1 MAENTNVNS
10 QIIIT
15 KKHFFLY
22 INIFLLPFF
31 VSWVTF
37 VQLHIFD
44 IKETLIGFTSIFAII
59 CILSIYGFILF
70 WWFSQTKL
78 LKAFNPHDPDSV
90 VKTNK
95 ISKRFQSVTLATGI
109 LNAFFSALIVQ
120 GAFAEKHVFVDVA
133 PLYTAC
139 CGNVFLIAQT
149 FYSLFV
155 QNMER
160 SLKVLPFRKEFNA
173 MSLLVRSIFI
183 STFGAIGFILVTI
196 TPVLSSAL
204 KDVPNTVL
212 VWKYIFPE
220 GILGGIFIIIGSI
233 LQMKSIGAK
242 IREIQFFTQKVAEKD
257 YTGDALPVTTRN
269 EIGLLSNDLNSF
281 KDETHALLTDIKKS
295 VEISLNTAENVNSSM
310 TKTSKSVEE
319 IIKNINTVKERAGF
333 QSESVLKSDET
344 IQNMLS
350 KINEL
355 NENASLQV
363 DCVSNSSSAVE
374 EMVANIRSVTQI
386 LESNSKTV
394 ESLGAESETG
404 RKKIKESTEL
414 AANILDKSKGLV
426 EASSIVQSIASQT
439 NLLAMN
445 AAIEA
450 AHAGEA
456 GKGFAVVADE
466 IRKLAE
472 QSNTQGKNIGNQ
484 LSELQNIIQ
493 GVSENTKAVQN
504 QFEVIFDL
512 TNQVQQQE
520 SVIRNAMDEQ
530 NAGNVQVLQSI
541 NEIRSSAD
549 VVKENSEVLLK
560 GGRQIGEEMKNLEN
574 VTQEITDS
582 MNKMAEDSVEITQTV
597 EQCHKLS
604 NENQD
609 NLEELSS
616 NVGMFKI

>member
-1 MAENTNVNS
+1 MIESTNNS
-10 QIIIT
+10 QIMIT

-22 INIFLLPFF
+22 INIFILPFF

-44 IKETLIGFTSIFAII
+44 IKETFIGFTSPFAII
-59 CILSIYGFILF
+59 GILLVYGFILF

-78 LKAFNPHDPDSV
+78 LKAYNPHDSASV

-95 ISKRFQSVTLATGI
+95 VAKRFQTAALGFGI

-133 PLYTAC
+133 PLYTTC
-139 CGNVFLIAQT
+139 CGNVFLIAQA

-155 QNMER
+155 QNLER
-160 SLKVLPFRKEFNA
+160 SLKVLPFKKEFKA
-173 MSLLVRSIFI
+173 MSLIVRSAFI
-183 STFGAIGFILVTI
+183 STFGAIGFILITI
-196 TPVLSSAL
+196 TPVLSTAL

-212 VWKYIFPE
+212 VWRYIFPE
-220 GILGGIFIIIGSI
+220 GILGAIFIIITSL
-233 LQMKSIGAK
+233 LQMKSLSAK
-242 IREIQFFTQKVAEKD
+242 FREIQFFTQKVAEKD
-257 YTGDALPVTTRN
+257 YTGENLPVTTRN
-269 EIGLLSNDLNSF
+269 EIGLLTNDLNVF

-295 VEISLNTAENVNSSM
+295 VDISLDTAENVNSSM

-319 IIKNINTVKERAGF
+319 IIKNINMVKERASF
-333 QSESVLKSDET
+333 QSDSVLKSDKT
-344 IQNMLS
+344 IRTMIS

-355 NENASLQV
+355 NENVNIQV
-363 DCVSNSSSAVE
+363 ESVSNSSSAVE

-386 LESNSKTV
+386 LEGNSKTV
-394 ESLGAESETG
+394 ETLASESETG
-404 RKKIKESTEL
+404 RKRIKESTDL

-426 EASSIVQSIASQT
+426 EASSVVQSIASQT

-484 LSELQNIIQ
+484 LSELQDIIQ
-493 GVSENTKAVQN
+493 GVSDNTKAVQT

-512 TNQVQQQE
+512 TSKVQQQE
-520 SVIRNAMDEQ
+520 AVIRNAMDEQ
-530 NAGNVQVLQSI
+530 NEGNVQVLQSI
-541 NEIRSSAD
+541 NEIKSSAD
-549 VVKENSEVLLK
+549 VVKENTNVLLS
-560 GGRQIGEEMKNLEN
+560 GGKQIGEEMKNLEN

-582 MNKMAEDSVEITQTV
+582 MNKMSADSSEITQEV
-597 EQCHKLS
+597 ELCHKLS
-604 NENQD
+604 YENQD

>member
-1 MAENTNVNS
+1 MTETNNNS
-10 QIIIT
+10 KIIIT

-44 IKETLIGFTSIFAII
+44 IKETLIGFTSPFAII
-59 CILSIYGFILF
+59 GILLVYGFIFF

-78 LKAFNPHDPDSV
+78 LKAYNPQDPASV
-90 VKTNK
+90 IKTNK
-95 ISKRFQSVTLATGI
+95 ISKRFQTVTLGFGI
-109 LNAFFSALIVQ
+109 INAFFSALIVQ

-139 CGNVFLIAQT
+139 CGNVFLIAQA

-155 QNMER
+155 QNLER
-160 SLKVLPFRKEFNA
+160 SLKVLPFRKEFKA
-173 MSLLVRSIFI
+173 MSLIVRAIFI
-183 STFGAIGFILVTI
+183 STFGAAGFILITI

-220 GILGGIFIIIGSI
+220 GILGAIFIVITSL
-233 LQMKSIGAK
+233 LQMKSLSAK
-242 IREIQFFTQKVAEKD
+242 FREIQFFTQKVAEKD
-257 YTGDALPVTTRN
+257 YTGKNLPVTTRN
-269 EIGLLSNDLNSF
+269 EIGLLTNDLNSF
-281 KDETHALLTDIKKS
+281 KDETHSLLTDIKKS
-295 VEISLNTAENVNSSM
+295 VDISLKTAENVNFSM
-310 TKTSKSVEE
+310 TKTSKSIEE
-319 IIKNINTVKERAGF
+319 IMDNLSKVKEQTGYQAENVTG
-333 QSESVLKSDET
+333 SDQT
-344 IQNMLS
+344 IQTMIS

-355 NENASLQV
+355 NENVNIQV
-363 DCVSNSSSAVE
+363 GCVSNSSSAVE

-386 LESNSKTV
+386 LEGNSKTV
-394 ESLGAESETG
+394 KTLASESETG
-404 RKKIKESTEL
+404 RKRIKESTEL

-426 EASSIVQSIASQT
+426 EASSVVQSIASQT

-472 QSNTQGKNIGNQ
+472 QSNTQGKNIGTQ
-484 LSELQNIIQ
+484 LSELQDIIQ
-493 GVSENTKAVQN
+493 GVSDNTKGVQN
-504 QFEVIFDL
+504 QFEVIFNL

-520 SVIRNAMDEQ
+520 EVIKNAMDEQ

-541 NEIRSSAD
+541 NEIKASAD
-549 VVKENSEVLLK
+549 VVKENSNVLLS
-560 GGRQIGEEMKNLEN
+560 GGKQIGEKMKMLEN
-574 VTQEITDS
+574 VTQQITES
-582 MNKMAEDSVEITQTV
+582 INKMSADSSEITQSV
-597 EQCHKLS
+597 SDCQKLS
-604 NENQD
+604 NENQT
-609 NLEELSS
+609 NLEELNK

>member
-1 MAENTNVNS
+1 MSDTN
-10 QIIIT
+10 IKIT

-22 INIFLLPFF
+22 INIFLIPFF

-44 IKETLIGFTSIFAII
+44 IKETLIGFTSPVAIVG
-59 CILSIYGFILF
+59 ILLIYGFILF
-70 WWFSQTKL
+70 WWHSQTKL
-78 LKAFNPHDPDSV
+78 LKAYNPQDPNSV

-95 ISKRFQSVTLATGI
+95 ISKRFQTVTLGTGI

-120 GAFAEKHVFVDVA
+120 GAFAQKKVFVDVA

-139 CGNVFLIAQT
+139 LGNVFLIAQT

-155 QNMER
+155 QNLER
-160 SLKVLPFRKEFNA
+160 SLKVLPFRKEFKA
-173 MSLLVRSIFI
+173 MSLIVRSIFI
-183 STFGAIGFILVTI
+183 SVCGGIGFILITI
-196 TPVLSSAL
+196 TPVLSTAL

-220 GILGGIFIIIGSI
+220 GILGAVFIAIGSL
-233 LQMKSIGAK
+233 LQMKSLSAK
-242 IREIQFFTQKVAEKD
+242 FRDIQFFTQKVAEKD
-257 YTGDALPVTTRN
+257 YTGEKLPVTTRN
-269 EIGLLSNDLNSF
+269 EIGLLTNDLNSF
-281 KDETHALLTDIKKS
+281 KDETHALLSDIKKS

-310 TKTSKSVEE
+310 TTTSKSIEE
-319 IIKNINTVKERAGF
+319 IMENINKVKEQTGYQA
-333 QSESVLKSDET
+333 ESVTESDGT
-344 IQNMLS
+344 IQTMIS

-355 NENASLQV
+355 NDNVNIQV

-386 LESNSKTV
+386 LEGNSKTV
-394 ESLGAESETG
+394 ENLAAESETG
-404 RKKIKESTEL
+404 RKRIKESTEL
-414 AANILDKSKGLV
+414 AANIIDKSKGLV
-426 EASSIVQSIASQT
+426 EASTVVQSIASQT

-472 QSNTQGKNIGNQ
+472 QSNAQGKNIGTQ

-493 GVSENTKAVQN
+493 GVSDNTKAVQN

-512 TNQVQQQE
+512 TSKVQQQE
-520 SVIRNAMDEQ
+520 EVIKNAMDEQ
-530 NAGNVQVLQSI
+530 NEGNVQVLQSI
-541 NEIRSSAD
+541 NEIKASAD
-549 VVKENSEVLLK
+549 IVKENTNVLLN
-560 GGRQIGEEMKNLEN
+560 GGKQIVEKMKVLDN
-574 VTQEITDS
+574 VTQQITES
-582 MNKMAEDSVEITQTV
+582 MNRMAADSSEITQSV
-597 EQCHKLS
+597 SNCQRLS
-604 NENQD
+604 NENQT
-609 NLEELSS
+609 NLEELNK

>member
-1 MAENTNVNS
+1 MTESTNNS
-10 QIIIT
+10 QIMIT

-22 INIFLLPFF
+22 INIFILPFF

-44 IKETLIGFTSIFAII
+44 IKETFIGFTSPFAII
-59 CILSIYGFILF
+59 GILLVYGFILF

-78 LKAFNPHDPDSV
+78 LKAYNPHDPASV

-95 ISKRFQSVTLATGI
+95 VAKRFQTVALGFGI

-133 PLYTAC
+133 PLYTTC
-139 CGNVFLIAQT
+139 CGNVFLIAQA

-155 QNMER
+155 QNLER
-160 SLKVLPFRKEFNA
+160 SLKVLPFKKEFKA
-173 MSLLVRSIFI
+173 MSLIVRSAFI
-183 STFGAIGFILVTI
+183 STFGAIGFILITI
-196 TPVLSSAL
+196 TPVLSTAL

-220 GILGGIFIIIGSI
+220 GILGAIFIIITSL
-233 LQMKSIGAK
+233 LQMKSLSAK
-242 IREIQFFTQKVAEKD
+242 FREIQFFTQKVAEKD
-257 YTGDALPVTTRN
+257 YTGENLPVTTRN
-269 EIGLLSNDLNSF
+269 EIGLLTNDLNVF

-295 VEISLNTAENVNSSM
+295 VDISLDTAENVNSSM

-319 IIKNINTVKERAGF
+319 IIKNINMVKERASF
-333 QSESVLKSDET
+333 QSDSVLKSDKT
-344 IQNMLS
+344 IRTMIS

-355 NENASLQV
+355 NENVNIQV
-363 DCVSNSSSAVE
+363 ESVSNSSSAVE

-386 LESNSKTV
+386 LEGNSKTV
-394 ESLGAESETG
+394 ETLASESETG
-404 RKKIKESTEL
+404 RKKIKESTDL

-426 EASSIVQSIASQT
+426 EASSVVQSIASQT

-484 LSELQNIIQ
+484 LSELQDIIQ
-493 GVSENTKAVQN
+493 GVSDNTKAVQT

-512 TNQVQQQE
+512 TNKVQQQE
-520 SVIRNAMDEQ
+520 AVIRNAMDEQ
-530 NAGNVQVLQSI
+530 NEGNVQVLQSI
-541 NEIRSSAD
+541 NEIKSSAD
-549 VVKENSEVLLK
+549 VVKENTNVLLS
-560 GGRQIGEEMKNLEN
+560 GGKQIGEEMKNLEN
-574 VTQEITDS
+574 VTREITDS
-582 MNKMAEDSVEITQTV
+582 MNKMSADSSEITQEV
-597 EQCHKLS
+597 ELCHKLS
-604 NENQD
+604 YENQD

>member
-1 MAENTNVNS
+1 MTEVNNNS
-10 QIIIT
+10 KIVIT

-59 CILSIYGFILF
+59 CILLIYGFIFF
-70 WWFSQTKL
+70 WWFSQTRLIKSY
-78 LKAFNPHDPDSV
+78 NPHDPDSV

-95 ISKRFQSVTLATGI
+95 ISKRFQTVTLATGI

-149 FYSLFV
+149 FYSLLV

-160 SLKVLPFRKEFNA
+160 SLQVLPFRKEFKA
-173 MSLLVRSIFI
+173 MSLIVRSVFI

-220 GILGGIFIIIGSI
+220 GIFGGVFIIISSL
-233 LQMKSIGAK
+233 LQMKSINAK
-242 IREIQFFTQKVAEKD
+242 IIEIQFFTQKVAEKD
-257 YTGDALPVTTRN
+257 YTGEALPVTTRN

-295 VEISLNTAENVNSSM
+295 VEISLDTAENVNSSM
-310 TKTSKSVEE
+310 TKTSESVEE
-319 IIKNINTVKERAGF
+319 IIKNISKVKERASF
-333 QSESVLKSDET
+333 QSDTVSKSDET
-344 IQNMLS
+344 IRTMIS

-355 NENASLQV
+355 NENVNIQV
-363 DCVSNSSSAVE
+363 ESVTNSSSAVE
-374 EMVANIRSVTQI
+374 EMVENIRSVTQI
-386 LESNSKTV
+386 LEGNSKTV
-394 ESLGAESETG
+394 ESLASESETG

-472 QSNTQGKNIGNQ
+472 QSNTQGKNIGIQ
-484 LSELQNIIQ
+484 LSELQDIIQ
-493 GVSENTKAVQN
+493 SVSDNTKAVQN

-512 TNQVQQQE
+512 TNKVQEQE
-520 SVIRNAMDEQ
+520 AVIKNAMDEQ
-530 NAGNVQVLQSI
+530 NEGNVQVLQAI
-541 NEIRSSAD
+541 TEIKSSAD
-549 VVKENSEVLLK
+549 IVKENTSVLLN
-560 GGRQIGEEMKNLEN
+560 GGKQIGEEMKNLEN
-574 VTQEITDS
+574 VTQEITAS
-582 MNKMAEDSVEITQTV
+582 MNNIAEDSVEITQTV

-604 NENQD
+604 NENQE
-609 NLEELSS
+609 NLEELSC

>member
-1 MAENTNVNS
+1 MSDKN
-10 QIIIT
+10 IKIT

-22 INIFLLPFF
+22 INIFLIPFF

-44 IKETLIGFTSIFAII
+44 IKETLIGFTSPVAIVG
-59 CILSIYGFILF
+59 ILLIYGFILF
-70 WWFSQTKL
+70 WWHSQTKL
-78 LKAFNPHDPDSV
+78 LKAYNPQDPNSV

-95 ISKRFQSVTLATGI
+95 ISKRFQTVTLGTGI

-120 GAFAEKHVFVDVA
+120 GAFAQKKVFVDVA

-139 CGNVFLIAQT
+139 LGNVFLIAQT

-155 QNMER
+155 QNLER
-160 SLKVLPFRKEFNA
+160 SLKVLPFRKEFKA
-173 MSLLVRSIFI
+173 MSLIVRSIFI
-183 STFGAIGFILVTI
+183 SVCGGIGFILITI
-196 TPVLSSAL
+196 TPVLSTAL

-220 GILGGIFIIIGSI
+220 GILGAVFIAIGSL
-233 LQMKSIGAK
+233 LQMKSLSAK
-242 IREIQFFTQKVAEKD
+242 FRDIQFFTQKVAEKD
-257 YTGDALPVTTRN
+257 YTGEKLPVTTRN
-269 EIGLLSNDLNSF
+269 EIGLLTNDLNSF
-281 KDETHALLTDIKKS
+281 KDETHALLSDIKKS

-310 TKTSKSVEE
+310 TTTSKSIEE
-319 IIKNINTVKERAGF
+319 IMENINKVKEQTGYQA
-333 QSESVLKSDET
+333 ESVTESDGT
-344 IQNMLS
+344 IQTMIS

-355 NENASLQV
+355 NDNVNIQV

-386 LESNSKTV
+386 LEGNSKTV
-394 ESLGAESETG
+394 ENLAAESETG
-404 RKKIKESTEL
+404 RKRIKESTEL
-414 AANILDKSKGLV
+414 AANIIDKSKGLV
-426 EASSIVQSIASQT
+426 EASTVVQSIASQT

-472 QSNTQGKNIGNQ
+472 QSNAQGKNIGTQ

-493 GVSENTKAVQN
+493 GVSDNTKAVQN

-512 TNQVQQQE
+512 TSKVQQQE
-520 SVIRNAMDEQ
+520 EVIKNAMDEQ
-530 NAGNVQVLQSI
+530 NEGNVQVLQSI
-541 NEIRSSAD
+541 NEIKASAD
-549 VVKENSEVLLK
+549 IVKENTNVLLN
-560 GGRQIGEEMKNLEN
+560 GGKQIVEKMKVLDN
-574 VTQEITDS
+574 VTQQITES
-582 MNKMAEDSVEITQTV
+582 MNRMAADSSEITQSV
-597 EQCHKLS
+597 SNCQRLS
-604 NENQD
+604 NENQT
-609 NLEELSS
+609 NLEELNK

>member
-1 MAENTNVNS
+1 MAESINTS
-10 QIIIT
+10 QIKIT

-22 INIFLLPFF
+22 INIFLFPFF

-37 VQLHIFD
+37 VQLKIFD
-44 IKETLIGFTSIFAII
+44 IKETLIGFTSPFAII
-59 CILSIYGFILF
+59 GILLVYGFIFF
-70 WWFSQTKL
+70 WWFSQTKR
-78 LKAFNPHDPDSV
+78 LKAFDYGNPASV

-95 ISKRFQSVTLATGI
+95 IFQRFQSVTLATGI
-109 LNAFFSALIVQ
+109 LNAFISALIVQ

-139 CGNVFLIAQT
+139 CGNVFLIAQA

-155 QNMER
+155 QNLER
-160 SLKVLPFRKEFNA
+160 SLKVLPFRKEFKA
-173 MSLLVRSIFI
+173 MSMIVRSIFI
-183 STFGAIGFILVTI
+183 STFGAVGFILITI
-196 TPVLSSAL
+196 TPVLSTAL

-220 GILGGIFIIIGSI
+220 GILGAVFIVITSL
-233 LQMKSIGAK
+233 LQMKSLNTK
-242 IREIQFFTQKVAEKD
+242 FHEIQTFTQQVAEKD
-257 YTGDALPVTTRN
+257 YTGKELPVTTRN
-269 EIGLLSNDLNSF
+269 DIGLLINDLNTF
-281 KDETHALLTDIKKS
+281 KNETHNLLADIKES
-295 VEISLNTAENVNSSM
+295 VKISMDTAENVNSSM
-310 TKTSKSVEE
+310 TTTSKSIEE
-319 IIKNINTVKERAGF
+319 IMENINKVKEQAGY
-333 QSESVLKSDET
+333 QAESVSESDET
-344 IQNMLS
+344 IQTMIS

-355 NENASLQV
+355 NENVNIQV
-363 DCVSNSSSAVE
+363 ECVSNSSSAVE

-386 LESNSKTV
+386 LEGNSKTV
-394 ESLGAESETG
+394 QTLGSESETG
-404 RKKIKESTEL
+404 RKRIKESTEL

-426 EASSIVQSIASQT
+426 EASSVVQSIASQT

-472 QSNTQGKNIGNQ
+472 QSNTQGKNIGTQ
-484 LSELQNIIQ
+484 LSELQEIIQ
-493 GVSENTKAVQN
+493 EVSDNTKAVQN
-504 QFEVIFDL
+504 QFEVIFNL

-520 SVIRNAMDEQ
+520 SVIKNAMDEQ

-541 NEIRSSAD
+541 NEIKASAD
-549 VVKENSEVLLK
+549 VVKENTNVLLS
-560 GGRQIGEEMKNLEN
+560 GGKQIGEKMKVLEN
-574 VTQEITDS
+574 VTRQITDS
-582 MNKMAEDSVEITQTV
+582 MNRMSDDSSEITQSV
-597 EQCHKLS
+597 SNCQKLS
-604 NENQD
+604 NENQT

>member
-1 MAENTNVNS
+1 MTESTNNS
-10 QIIIT
+10 QIMIT

-22 INIFLLPFF
+22 INIFILPFF

-44 IKETLIGFTSIFAII
+44 IKETFIGFTSPFAII
-59 CILSIYGFILF
+59 GILLVYGFILF

-78 LKAFNPHDPDSV
+78 LKAYNPHDPASV

-95 ISKRFQSVTLATGI
+95 VAKRFQTVALGFGI

-133 PLYTAC
+133 PLYTTC
-139 CGNVFLIAQT
+139 CGNVFLIAQA

-155 QNMER
+155 QNLER
-160 SLKVLPFRKEFNA
+160 SLKVLPFKKEFKA
-173 MSLLVRSIFI
+173 MSLIVRSAFI
-183 STFGAIGFILVTI
+183 STFGAIGFILITI
-196 TPVLSSAL
+196 TPVLSTAL

-212 VWKYIFPE
+212 VWRYIFPE
-220 GILGGIFIIIGSI
+220 GILGAIFIIITSL
-233 LQMKSIGAK
+233 LQMKSLSAK
-242 IREIQFFTQKVAEKD
+242 FREIQFFTQKVAEKD
-257 YTGDALPVTTRN
+257 YTGENLPVTTRN
-269 EIGLLSNDLNSF
+269 EIGLLTNDLNVF

-295 VEISLNTAENVNSSM
+295 VDISLDTAENVNTSM

-319 IIKNINTVKERAGF
+319 IIKNINMVKERASF
-333 QSESVLKSDET
+333 QSDSVLKSDKT
-344 IQNMLS
+344 IRTMIS

-355 NENASLQV
+355 NENVNIQV
-363 DCVSNSSSAVE
+363 ESVSNSSSAVE

-386 LESNSKTV
+386 LEGNSKTV
-394 ESLGAESETG
+394 ETLASESETG
-404 RKKIKESTEL
+404 RKRIKESTDL

-426 EASSIVQSIASQT
+426 EASSVVQSIASQT

-484 LSELQNIIQ
+484 LSELQDIIQ
-493 GVSENTKAVQN
+493 GVSDNTKAVQT

-512 TNQVQQQE
+512 TNKVQQQE
-520 SVIRNAMDEQ
+520 AVIRNAMDEQ
-530 NAGNVQVLQSI
+530 NEGNVQVLQSI
-541 NEIRSSAD
+541 NEIKSSAD
-549 VVKENSEVLLK
+549 VVKENTNVLLS
-560 GGRQIGEEMKNLEN
+560 GGKQIGEEMKNLEN

-582 MNKMAEDSVEITQTV
+582 MNKMSADSSEITQEV
-597 EQCHKLS
+597 ELCHKLS
-604 NENQD
+604 YENQD

>member
-1 MAENTNVNS
+1 MTESTNNS
-10 QIIIT
+10 QIMIT

-22 INIFLLPFF
+22 INIFILPFF

-44 IKETLIGFTSIFAII
+44 IKETFIGFTSPFAII
-59 CILSIYGFILF
+59 GILLVYGFILF

-78 LKAFNPHDPDSV
+78 LKAYNPHDPASV

-95 ISKRFQSVTLATGI
+95 VSKRFQTAALGFGI

-133 PLYTAC
+133 PLYTTC
-139 CGNVFLIAQT
+139 CGNVFLIAQA

-155 QNMER
+155 QNLER
-160 SLKVLPFRKEFNA
+160 SLKVLPFKKEFKA
-173 MSLLVRSIFI
+173 MSLIVRSAFI
-183 STFGAIGFILVTI
+183 STFGAIGFILITI
-196 TPVLSSAL
+196 TPVLSTAL

-212 VWKYIFPE
+212 VWRYIFPE
-220 GILGGIFIIIGSI
+220 GILGAIFIVITSL
-233 LQMKSIGAK
+233 LQMKSLSAK
-242 IREIQFFTQKVAEKD
+242 FREIQFFTQKVAEKD
-257 YTGDALPVTTRN
+257 YTGENLPVTTRN
-269 EIGLLSNDLNSF
+269 EIGLLTNDLNVF
-281 KDETHALLTDIKKS
+281 KEETHALLTDIKKS
-295 VEISLNTAENVNSSM
+295 VDISLDTAENVNSSM

-319 IIKNINTVKERAGF
+319 IIKNINMVKERASF
-333 QSESVLKSDET
+333 QSDSVLKSDKT
-344 IQNMLS
+344 IRTMIS

-355 NENASLQV
+355 NENVNIQV
-363 DCVSNSSSAVE
+363 ESVSNSSSAVE

-386 LESNSKTV
+386 LEGNSKTV
-394 ESLGAESETG
+394 ETLASESETG
-404 RKKIKESTEL
+404 RKRIKESTDL

-426 EASSIVQSIASQT
+426 EASSVVQSIASQT

-484 LSELQNIIQ
+484 LSELQDIIQ
-493 GVSENTKAVQN
+493 GVSDNTKAVQT

-512 TNQVQQQE
+512 TNKVQQQE
-520 SVIRNAMDEQ
+520 AVIRNAMDEQ
-530 NAGNVQVLQSI
+530 NEGNVQVLQSI
-541 NEIRSSAD
+541 NEIKSSAD
-549 VVKENSEVLLK
+549 VVKENTNVLLS
-560 GGRQIGEEMKNLEN
+560 GGKQIGEEMKNLEN
-574 VTQEITDS
+574 VTREITDS
-582 MNKMAEDSVEITQTV
+582 MNRMSADSSEITQEV
-597 EQCHKLS
+597 ELCHKLS
-604 NENQD
+604 YENQD

>member
-1 MAENTNVNS
+1 MTESTNNS
-10 QIIIT
+10 QIMIT

-22 INIFLLPFF
+22 INIFILPFF

-44 IKETLIGFTSIFAII
+44 IKETFIGFTSPFAII
-59 CILSIYGFILF
+59 GILLVYGFILF

-78 LKAFNPHDPDSV
+78 LKAYNPHDSASV

-95 ISKRFQSVTLATGI
+95 VAKRFQTVALGFGI

-133 PLYTAC
+133 PLYTTC
-139 CGNVFLIAQT
+139 CGNVFLIAQA

-155 QNMER
+155 QNLER
-160 SLKVLPFRKEFNA
+160 SLKVLPFKKEFKA
-173 MSLLVRSIFI
+173 MSLIVRSAFI
-183 STFGAIGFILVTI
+183 STFGAIGFILITI
-196 TPVLSSAL
+196 TPVLSTAL

-212 VWKYIFPE
+212 VWRYIFPE
-220 GILGGIFIIIGSI
+220 GILGAIFIIITSL
-233 LQMKSIGAK
+233 LQMKSLSAK
-242 IREIQFFTQKVAEKD
+242 FREIQFFTQKVAEKD
-257 YTGDALPVTTRN
+257 YTGENLPVTTRN
-269 EIGLLSNDLNSF
+269 EIGLLTNDLNVF

-295 VEISLNTAENVNSSM
+295 VDISLDTAENVNSSM

-319 IIKNINTVKERAGF
+319 IIKNINMVKERASF
-333 QSESVLKSDET
+333 QSDSVLKSDKT
-344 IQNMLS
+344 IRTMIS

-355 NENASLQV
+355 NENVNIQV
-363 DCVSNSSSAVE
+363 ESVSNSSSAVE

-386 LESNSKTV
+386 LEGNSKTV
-394 ESLGAESETG
+394 ETLASESETG
-404 RKKIKESTEL
+404 RKRIKESTDL

-426 EASSIVQSIASQT
+426 EASSVVQSIASQT

-484 LSELQNIIQ
+484 LSELQDIIQ
-493 GVSENTKAVQN
+493 GVSDNTKAVQT

-512 TNQVQQQE
+512 TSKVQQQE
-520 SVIRNAMDEQ
+520 AVIRNAMDEQ
-530 NAGNVQVLQSI
+530 NEGNVQVLQSI
-541 NEIRSSAD
+541 NEIKSSAD
-549 VVKENSEVLLK
+549 VVKENTNVLLS
-560 GGRQIGEEMKNLEN
+560 GGKQIGEEMKNLEN

-582 MNKMAEDSVEITQTV
+582 MNKMSADSSEITQEV
-597 EQCHKLS
+597 ELCHKLS
-604 NENQD
+604 YENQD

>member
-1 MAENTNVNS
+1 MAENANVNS

-15 KKHFFLY
+15 KKHFYLY

-59 CILSIYGFILF
+59 CILFIYGFILF

-183 STFGAIGFILVTI
+183 SAFGAIGFILVTI

-220 GILGGIFIIIGSI
+220 GILGGIFIIISSI

-350 KINEL
+350 KISEL

-426 EASSIVQSIASQT
+426 EASAIVQSIASQT

-493 GVSENTKAVQN
+493 GVSDNTKAVQN

-597 EQCHKLS
+597 EQCHNLS

>member
-1 MAENTNVNS
+1 MADSNNNS
-10 QIIIT
+10 QIKIT
-15 KKHFFLY
+15 KIHFFLY
-22 INIFLLPFF
+22 INIFIVPFF

-44 IKETLIGFTSIFAII
+44 LKDTFIGFTSPVAII
-59 CILSIYGFILF
+59 GITLIYAFILF

-78 LKAFNPHDPDSV
+78 LKAYNPHNPESV
-90 VKTNK
+90 EKTNK
-95 ISKRFQSVTLATGI
+95 VYKRFQTTTLATGV

-120 GAFAEKHVFVDVA
+120 GSFAEKQVFVDVA

-139 CGNVFLIAQT
+139 VGNVFLIAQV
-149 FYSLFV
+149 FYSLLV
-155 QNMER
+155 QHLEH
-160 SLKVLPFRKEFNA
+160 SLFVLPFRKEFKS
-173 MSLLVRSIFI
+173 MSLIVRSMFI
-183 STFGAIGFILVTI
+183 SICGGIGFILITI
-196 TPVLSSAL
+196 TPVLSTAL

-212 VWKYIFPE
+212 VWRYIFPE
-220 GILGGIFIIIGSI
+220 GILGSIFIVIGSL
-233 LQMKSIGAK
+233 LQMKSLSAK
-242 IREIQFFTQKVAEKD
+242 FRDIQFFTQKVAEKD
-257 YTGDALPVTTRN
+257 YTGESLPVTTRN
-269 EIGLLSNDLNSF
+269 EIGLLTNDLNSF
-281 KDETHALLTDIKKS
+281 KDETHALLSDIKKS

-310 TKTSKSVEE
+310 TATSNSIEE
-319 IIKNINTVKERAGF
+319 IMKNINMVKEKAGY
-333 QSESVLKSDET
+333 QSESVLTSDKT
-344 IQNMLS
+344 IQTMIS

-355 NENASLQV
+355 SENVKIQV

-386 LESNSKTV
+386 LEGNSKTV
-394 ESLGAESETG
+394 ETLGAESETG
-404 RKKIKESTEL
+404 RKRIKESTEL

-426 EASSIVQSIASQT
+426 EASSVVQSIASQT

-484 LSELQNIIQ
+484 LSELQDIIQ
-493 GVSENTKAVQN
+493 GVSDNTKAVQN

-512 TNQVQQQE
+512 TSKVQQQE
-520 SVIRNAMDEQ
+520 AVIRNAMDEQ
-530 NAGNVQVLQSI
+530 NEGNVQVLQSI
-541 NEIRSSAD
+541 NEIKNSAD
-549 VVKENSEVLLK
+549 IVKENTSVLLN
-560 GGRQIGEEMKNLEN
+560 GGKQIGEEMKNLEN
-574 VTQEITDS
+574 VTQEITES

-604 NENQD
+604 NENQE
-609 NLEELSS
+609 NLEELNS

>member
-1 MAENTNVNS
+1 MTESTNNS
-10 QIIIT
+10 QIMIT

-22 INIFLLPFF
+22 INIFILPFF

-44 IKETLIGFTSIFAII
+44 IKETFIGFTSPFAII
-59 CILSIYGFILF
+59 GILLVYGFILF

-78 LKAFNPHDPDSV
+78 LKAYNPHDSASV

-95 ISKRFQSVTLATGI
+95 VAKRFQTVALGFGI

-133 PLYTAC
+133 PLYTTC
-139 CGNVFLIAQT
+139 CGNVFLIAQA

-155 QNMER
+155 QNLER
-160 SLKVLPFRKEFNA
+160 SLKVLPFKKEFKA
-173 MSLLVRSIFI
+173 MSLIVRSAFI
-183 STFGAIGFILVTI
+183 STFGAIGFILITI
-196 TPVLSSAL
+196 TPVLSTAL

-212 VWKYIFPE
+212 VWRYIFPE
-220 GILGGIFIIIGSI
+220 GILGAIFIIITSL
-233 LQMKSIGAK
+233 LQMKSLSAK
-242 IREIQFFTQKVAEKD
+242 FREIQFFTQKVAEKD
-257 YTGDALPVTTRN
+257 YTGENLPVTTRN
-269 EIGLLSNDLNSF
+269 EIGLLTNDLNVF

-295 VEISLNTAENVNSSM
+295 VDISLDTAENVNSSM

-319 IIKNINTVKERAGF
+319 IIKNINMVKERASF
-333 QSESVLKSDET
+333 QSDSVLKSDKT
-344 IQNMLS
+344 IRTMIS

-355 NENASLQV
+355 NENVNIQV
-363 DCVSNSSSAVE
+363 ESVSNSSSAVE

-386 LESNSKTV
+386 LEGNSKTV
-394 ESLGAESETG
+394 ETLASESETG
-404 RKKIKESTEL
+404 RKRIKESTDL

-426 EASSIVQSIASQT
+426 EASSVVQSIASQT

-484 LSELQNIIQ
+484 LSELQDIIQ
-493 GVSENTKAVQN
+493 GVSDNTKAVQT

-512 TNQVQQQE
+512 TNKVQQQE
-520 SVIRNAMDEQ
+520 AVIRNAMDEQ
-530 NAGNVQVLQSI
+530 NEGNVQVLQSI
-541 NEIRSSAD
+541 NEIKSSAD
-549 VVKENSEVLLK
+549 VVKENTNVLLS
-560 GGRQIGEEMKNLEN
+560 GGKQIGEEMKNLEN

-582 MNKMAEDSVEITQTV
+582 MNKMSADSSEITQEV
-597 EQCHKLS
+597 ELCHKLS
-604 NENQD
+604 YENQD